1 MARINLQDTVAWKNW
16 QDGQVMTAEL
26 YKQERE
32 LFAVAINDI
41 EDKVDENRE
50 NSEYLMI
57 MQLMEVL

>member
-1 MARINLQDTVAWKNW
+1 MARIDLTDTNSWKNW
-16 QDGQVMTAEL
+16 QDGDVMTAEQ

-41 EDKVDENRE
+41 EDKIDENRE